1 MVALSLKAK
10 ALLEGDDGPYIVV
23 ALQEC
28 GRMNDL
34 LSEMRES
41 LEDLHKGLE
50 GQKNF
55 SEEMQQ
61 LSSALSRNSWPSSWS
76 KLSWPSEKNL
86 SDNFQ
91 DLLCRCEQ
99 LSKWV
104 VGDERPGGRDAF
116 QRLDTVW
123 LGGLFN
129 PNSYLT
135 AMRQI
140 ESRNLNVPLDRM
152 SIEASI
158 VGGENNGDDGEE
170 DAKRNDGI
178 LATGLFLEGA
188 SVRDGKLAEAR
199 PRELLAPMP
208 LVRFQAIELR
218 DDTEEETKSDPNRYM
233 YEIPV
238 CYTCLRGPL
247 FLFSVSLD
255 TVKDFPAQQATL
267 RGAAIFL
274 SD

>member
-34 LSEMRES
+34 LTEMRES

-104 VGDERPGGRDAF
+104 DGDGRPGGRDAF
-116 QRLDTVW
+116 RRLDTVW

-158 VGGENNGDDGEE
+158 VGGENNGDDGEG
-170 DAKRNDGI
+170 DAKRNNGI

-218 DDTEEETKSDPNRYM
+218 DDTEEETESDL
-233 YEIPV
+233 YEVPF
-238 CYTCLRGPL
+238 YSTCLRGPL
-247 FLFSVSLD
+247 FLFSARLP
-255 TVKDFPAQQATL
+255 TVRDFPAQQATL
-267 RGAAIFL
+267 RGAASFL
-274 SD
+274 S